1 MKIDKL
7 LLKSYKIICG
17 VVLVAK
23 ILSWVFYF
31 GDQVNLI
38 INTTM
43 FCLIGI
49 AFIASSFV
57 WQKKLTKIILFLCGA
72 YLIVMNFFAKD
83 ILMNWPAL
91 IFILIPLII
100 YRFSKEGGTT
110 EKPVKPG

>member
-7 LLKSYKIICG
+7 LLKSYKTICG
-17 VVLVAK
+17 AVLVAK
-23 ILSWVFYF
+23 ILNWIFYF
-31 GDQVNLI
+31 GNQINLI

-57 WQKKLTKIILFLCGA
+57 WQKKLVKIILFLCGA

-83 ILMNWPAL
+83 ILLNWPAL
-91 IFILIPLII
+91 ISILTPSII
-100 YRFSKEGGTT
+100 YRFSKEGETT
-110 EKPVKPG
+110 KKPVEAG